1 VVIGGCV
8 EYCVSDRQDEKIGR
22 NEMKLQ
28 IRKAM
33 SISFIV
39 IFATICIAIP
49 AAAAEFEQ
57 SDAGLTVFEMPEL
70 DIQKTYV
77 YNTTRDYFVPSRTGQ
92 EAVLYWGEKY
102 GDDYLS
108 RIDKL
113 NGGEITNYGI
123 DFENEDITLR
133 KIYDWNG
140 SVIFMDL
147 EFEPESL
154 FIDYPLWVGKT
165 WDRDEVNFSGF
176 VWMGFPNPVFVSAS
190 TYGYASIISEEY
202 ITVPAGT
209 VHCLLLETIMYSQ
222 MGMNKQKIWLMENG
236 FFAKRQLY
244 HGEVFKEEL
253 VLKPVKARVDIKP
266 ETLNLHS
273 KGKFTAF
280 IELPYGFDVADI
292 DLTTIECEGAQA
304 IAGYVVDNKL
314 IVKFNTQDIVDV
326 ATGNTALL
334 TITGK
339 FDDGIL
345 FEGFDAISVRVK

>member
-1 VVIGGCV
+1 MVIGG
-8 EYCVSDRQDEKIGR
+8 YAKYSVSDGQVEKIGR
-22 NEMKLQ
+22 NEMKLL

-49 AAAAEFEQ
+49 AVATEFEQ
-57 SDAGLTVFEMPEL
+57 SDDSSTVFKMPEL

-92 EAVLYWGEKY
+92 EAVLYWGEKD

-123 DFENEDITLR
+123 DVENEDITMR

-154 FIDYPLWVGKT
+154 LIDYPLWVGKT
-165 WDRDEVNFSGF
+165 WEREEVNFSGY
-176 VWMGFPNPVFVSAS
+176 VWVGLPYPVPVSGSTNGF
-190 TYGYASIISEEY
+190 ASIISEEY
-202 ITVPAGT
+202 ITVPAGI
-209 VHCLLLETIMYSQ
+209 VHCMLLETIMYSR
-222 MGMNKQKIWLMENG
+222 MGENKQKIWLMENG

-292 DLTTIECEGAQA
+292 DLTTIECEGTQA
-304 IAGYVVDNKL
+304 VAGYVVDNKL
-314 IVKFNTQDIVDV
+314 IVKFNTQDIVDI

-334 TITGK
+334 TIAGK
-339 FDDGIL
+339 FDNGIL
-345 FEGFDAISVRVK
+345 FEGFDTISVRVK